1 MAFDLADWIASAT
14 ASVKL
19 APVTNNKAITD
30 TESEITTDVLFKG
43 LNVTPT
49 RIGFYDG
56 NEWTNFFSS
65 DGQFQVYKDAQNYL
79 KFDGTQI
86 ELSSEVSKFYTGG
99 NLTASFND
107 SNTGLTLYNTSG
119 TALKIYEDWGGRAI
133 DIDSTVF
140 GAGTYGI
147 NIDMIKTSAPPPS
160 AYWMYAINTD
170 MANCYSSTGHRVQIN
185 KGASF
190 DGNAYGNV
198 GIWATVNTINSY
210 GGYFETQYI
219 GGRGVV
225 GVGNIGGVFASY
237 ENTSTTNSIALKIS
251 PKADG
256 GTYYTHSLPTWN
268 ISGTNTLIGC
278 LQTDKD
284 GKIFQHNGIK
294 WNNIVSNDSSLI
306 QTVKAT
312 KYPLNLTKANQFS
325 KAKFHLV
332 LSAADD
338 PTFKLWNASNVQ
350 RGSTFSLINA
360 GSTNEVNGFVELE
373 VFDGGILVNC
383 VYSYRKNTTWYHET
397 QNYFIPYIDVTQLSF
412 DIVGSATYT
421 TASYCKITNN

>member
-56 NEWTNFFSS
+56 SSWTNFFSS
-65 DGQFQVYKDAQNYL
+65 DGQFQVYKDETHFIKYDTTNL
-79 KFDGTQI
+79 KVFSPIANLSGDSLCISGAKLTNLSPSPYYNIDIEEDGQVHYYRHNGTSWVEKVTI
-86 ELSSEVSKFYTGG
+86 GKSSISTDYTEISIDTEMKFGIHINKSIPTTLSANGI
-99 NLTASFND
+99 
-107 SNTGLTLYNTSG
+107 GLTGVVKEASAYVFYPTGCVGVYGFAYGGASSNRKIGVYGSGQNIGVYCATDDNGASLRMEKRTGSFTTTTPPTWDIFTSDNIGMFNIDTSG
-119 TALKIYEDWGGRAI
+119 KL
-133 DIDSTVF
+133 
-140 GAGTYGI
+140 
-147 NIDMIKTSAPPPS
+147 
-160 AYWMYAINTD
+160 WM
-170 MANCYSSTGHRVQIN
+170 
-185 KGASF
+185 
-190 DGNAYGNV
+190 
-198 GIWATVNTINSY
+198 
-210 GGYFETQYI
+210 
-219 GGRGVV
+219 
-225 GVGNIGGVFASY
+225 
-237 ENTSTTNSIALKIS
+237 
-251 PKADG
+251 
-256 GTYYTHSLPTWN
+256 
-268 ISGTNTLIGC
+268 
-278 LQTDKD
+278 
-284 GKIFQHNGIK
+284 HNGTS
-294 WNNIVSNDSSLI
+294 WNNIVSNDSSLT
-306 QTVKAT
+306 QTVKTT
-312 KYPLNLTKANQFS
+312 KYPINLAKANQFS

-350 RGSTFSLINA
+350 RGSTLSLINA

-397 QNYFIPYIDVTQLSF
+397 QNYFIPYTDVTQLSF

-421 TASYCKITNN
+421 TSSYCKITNN

>member
-1 MAFDLADWIASAT
+1 MAFDLGDWIASAT

-65 DGQFQVYKDAQNYL
+65 DGQFQVYKDETHFIKYDTTKL
-79 KFDGTQI
+79 KVFSPI
-86 ELSSEVSKFYTGG
+86 ANLSGDSLCISGAKLT
-99 NLTASFND
+99 NLSP
-107 SNTGLTLYNTSG
+107 SPYYN
-119 TALKIYEDWGGRAI
+119 I
-133 DIDSTVF
+133 DIVE
-140 GAGTYGI
+140 
-147 NIDMIKTSAPPPS
+147 
-160 AYWMYAINTD
+160 
-170 MANCYSSTGHRVQIN
+170 
-185 KGASF
+185 
-190 DGNAYGNV
+190 DGQVHY
-198 GIWATVNTINSY
+198 Y
-210 GGYFETQYI
+210 
-219 GGRGVV
+219 RR
-225 GVGNIGGVFASY
+225 NIGGNYDWEERVTIGKS
-237 ENTSTTNSIALKIS
+237 STELNDTTEISIESELRFGLYSRVRTNALKTSGGGVCGVCIPDTALEYTIGNAVGVFGYSYYNANNLNIGGQFVGQDIGVYASSDDGCAILMAYRTGSFTTVS
-251 PKADG
+251 P
-256 GTYYTHSLPTWN
+256 PTWVVTAFDQKGMFN
-268 ISGTNTLIGC
+268 VDESGKLWM
-278 LQTDKD
+278 
-284 GKIFQHNGIK
+284 HNGTS
-294 WNNIVSNDSSLI
+294 WNNIVSNDSSLT

-312 KYPLNLTKANQFS
+312 KYPLKLTKANQFS

-332 LSAADD
+332 LSASDD

-373 VFDGGILVNC
+373 IFNGGTLVNC

-397 QNYFIPYIDVTQLSF
+397 QNYFIPYTDITQLSF